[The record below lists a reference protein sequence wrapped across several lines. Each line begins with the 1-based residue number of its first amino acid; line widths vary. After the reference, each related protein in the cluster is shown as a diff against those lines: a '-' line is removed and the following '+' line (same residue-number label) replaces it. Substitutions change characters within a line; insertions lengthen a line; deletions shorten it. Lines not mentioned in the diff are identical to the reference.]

1 MVCTGWCACGGRVEV
16 GGGQLRRARRLW
28 GEAAPCS
35 ESPGLLSSLCASEG
49 FHNSRC
55 FCSQQRAPGKVL
67 LDAVC
72 NHLNLV
78 EGDYFGLE
86 FPDHKKITVGDV
98 ESMSYFTVSLTRE
111 KGVIGTFP
119 CPPRNTQRKITQ
131 KALLIFLQE

>member
-1 MVCTGWCACGGRVEV
+1 MGRAWWS
-16 GGGQLRRARRLW
+16 GGGDKLGRAERRW
-28 GEAAPCS
+28 KEEVSCS
-35 ESPGLLSSLCASEG
+35 GNAVLLSPVSERV
-49 FHNSRC
+49 HNPCC

-98 ESMSYFTVSLTRE
+98 KLMSLLYLIVCLTRE

-119 CPPRNTQRKITQ
+119 
-131 KALLIFLQE
+131 